1 MEYFILT
8 SKIVTTV
15 VYGLALLLLCTFGI
29 HRYYLSYMYSRKK
42 NKTPSPK
49 GKFEKLP
56 IVTVQLPV
64 YNEMY
69 VVERLI
75 STVCSIDYPKE
86 LLEIQVLDDSTDKT
100 TEIAQS
106 CVDYYREKGFNIKC
120 LHRENREGY
129 KAGALSEGLKSA
141 KGQLVAIFDAD
152 FMPPKD
158 FLRKTV
164 DYFVD
169 DQVGIVQVRWGHVN
183 QEYSTL
189 TKSQSILL
197 DGHFIIEQSAR
208 FNNGMFFNFN
218 GTAGVIRK
226 SCIETSGGWQHDTL
240 TEDLDLSYRAQ
251 LNGWKLVYLKDT
263 TADAELPVDMNAFKS
278 QQHRWAKG
286 GVQTAFKILPQV
298 FKNKELPFKVKSEAF
313 FHLFGNISYIL
324 LLILLLLMFPMGF
337 FWQSVTWHNLVLFNL
352 FAISAGTLSFAFFYA
367 LTVKE
372 THGANWLSYVKY
384 VPVAIS
390 VGVGIAVNNS
400 KAVIEAFLGKKSE
413 FRRTPKFAVTSKN
426 DNWKARGSY
435 ISSKEIT
442 AVIEITLGLLFLLQT
457 LYAIY
462 KGYYG
467 WIPFL
472 LLIQFGF
479 LYTGFLSIFH
489 SNGKKST
496 QPSIN
501 TITPRPI
508 LQREKDY

>member
-1 MEYFILT
+1 MEYFILI

-15 VYGLALLLLCTFGI
+15 VYGLSLLLLCTFGI
-29 HRYYLSYMYSRKK
+29 HRYYLSYLYSRNK
-42 NKTPSPK
+42 NKVPTPK
-49 GKFEKLP
+49 GKFTKLP
-56 IVTVQLPV
+56 MVTVQLPI

-75 STVCSIDYPKE
+75 STVCDIDYPKE

-106 CVDYYREKGFNIKC
+106 CVDYYKDKGFNIEC

-129 KAGALSEGLKSA
+129 KAGALREGLKSA
-141 KGQLVAIFDAD
+141 KGELVAIFDAD
-152 FMPPKD
+152 FMPPRD
-158 FLRKTV
+158 FLKRTV
-164 DYFVD
+164 DFFFD
-169 DQVGIVQVRWGHVN
+169 SQVGIVQVRWGHVN
-183 QEYSTL
+183 QDYSTL

-197 DGHFIIEQSAR
+197 DGHFMIEQTAR

-226 SCIETSGGWQHDTL
+226 ECIESSGGWQHDTL

-251 LNGWKLVYLKDT
+251 LCGWKLVYLKDT

-298 FKNKELPFKVKSEAF
+298 FRNKDLPFKVKSEAF

-324 LLILLLLMFPMGF
+324 LLLLLLLMFPMGF
-337 FWQSVTWHNLVLFNL
+337 FWQSVAWHKLVLFNL

-372 THGANWLSYVKY
+372 THGDNWLHYLKF

-390 VGVGIAVNNS
+390 VGAGIAVNNS
-400 KAVIEAFLGKKSE
+400 KAVLEAFIGKKSE
-413 FRRTPKFAVTSKN
+413 FVRTPKFAVTSKS
-426 DNWKARGSY
+426 DNWRTRKSY
-435 ISSKEIT
+435 VSSKEIT
-442 AVIEITLGLLFLLQT
+442 ALIEITLGILFCLQT
-457 LYAIY
+457 LYAVY

-472 LLIQFGF
+472 LIIQFGF
-479 LYTGFLSIFH
+479 LYTGFLSISH
-489 SNGKKST
+489 GKGKKGAQ
-496 QPSIN
+496 QPIN
-501 TITPRPI
+501 TLIPKPV

>member
-8 SKIVTTV
+8 SKILTTV

-29 HRYYLSYMYSRKK
+29 HRYYLSYIYSRNK
-42 NKTPSPK
+42 NKVPSPK
-49 GKFEKLP
+49 GKFNKLP

-75 STVCSIDYPKE
+75 STVCEIDYPKD

-106 CVDYYREKGFNIKC
+106 CVDYYKDRGFNIRC

-129 KAGALSEGLKSA
+129 KAGALREGLKSA
-141 KGQLVAIFDAD
+141 KGELVAIFDAD

-158 FLRKTV
+158 FLRKTI

-169 DQVGIVQVRWGHVN
+169 PKVGIVQVRWGHVN
-183 QEYSTL
+183 QDYSTL

-197 DGHFIIEQSAR
+197 DGHFMIEQTAR

-226 SCIETSGGWQHDTL
+226 SCIESSGGWQHDTL

-251 LNGWKLVYLKDT
+251 LSGWRLVYLRDT

-337 FWQSVTWHNLVLFNL
+337 FWQSVAWHNLVLFNL

-372 THGANWLSYVKY
+372 RHGENWLAYLKF

-390 VGVGIAVNNS
+390 VGAGIAVNNS

-413 FRRTPKFAVTSKN
+413 FRRTPKFAVTSKA
-426 DNWKARGSY
+426 DNWRTRRSY

-442 AVIEITLGLLFLLQT
+442 AVVEITLGLLFLLQT

-472 LLIQFGF
+472 LIIQFGF

-489 SNGKKST
+489 SNGKKSS
-496 QPSIN
+496 QSSVN
-501 TITPRPI
+501 TLMPKPI